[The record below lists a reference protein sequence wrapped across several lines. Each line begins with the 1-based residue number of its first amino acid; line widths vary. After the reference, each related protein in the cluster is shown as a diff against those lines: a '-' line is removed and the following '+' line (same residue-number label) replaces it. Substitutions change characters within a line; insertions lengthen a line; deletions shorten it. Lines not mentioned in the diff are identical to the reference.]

1 VQVRGAAAAALLL
14 FGVIS
19 GLETRGQAP
28 VATQNTPQQNAPE
41 MSSHDVPATF
51 STKVNLV
58 MVPVVVRDAKGKA
71 IGTLQKEDFQLFDKG
86 KPQVITRFA
95 VEKAGEAVIPA
106 EVATDDAALEKSDA
120 PALSAAPAPIAQRF
134 VLYLFDDVHLKT
146 QDLIQARDAADR
158 HLTETLDATT
168 RAAIFTT
175 SGQGNLDFTD
185 DRVKLHEALMKL
197 MSRPSMLAAGSECPD
212 LSYYM
217 ADLIVNKNDAQALQA
232 AATEVLQT
240 CAPPQ
245 TPPPPPTPPSGTGA
259 AAAAAAQA
267 AANALQQQAQQ
278 ALQTA
283 QTVAQSTASRVL
295 GLGERDTRLVLT
307 VLEDAIRRLLA
318 APGDRNLIF
327 VSSGVF
333 LTDDLR
339 QEETDIMDRAIRA
352 NVRISSLNARGLYTV
367 TPGGD
372 ASTPSS
378 AGGPEVATI
387 KARYD
392 RESASAEEDV
402 LEELADATGGR
413 YFHNN
418 NDLQAGFGQV
428 AAAPEFVYV
437 LGFSPQNLKLDGA
450 YHKLKVTLTNSHG
463 LDLQARRGYY
473 APKHLADPAED
484 AKREI
489 KEALFSRD
497 EMQDIPVELHMQFF
511 KSSDV
516 AAKIAVLARLNVRNL
531 HFRKA
536 NGRNND
542 DVTVLAGV
550 FDRNGNYITGLE
562 KTVELRLL
570 DATLEKVSNSGIT
583 VRSNFDVA
591 PGSYVIR
598 LVVRDSEGQTMAARN
613 GVVEIP

>member
-1 VQVRGAAAAALLL
+1 
-14 FGVIS
+14 
-19 GLETRGQAP
+19 
-28 VATQNTPQQNAPE
+28 
-41 MSSHDVPATF
+41 
-51 STKVNLV
+51 
-58 MVPVVVRDAKGKA
+58 
-71 IGTLQKEDFQLFDKG
+71 
-86 KPQVITRFA
+86 
-95 VEKAGEAVIPA
+95 
-106 EVATDDAALEKSDA
+106 
-120 PALSAAPAPIAQRF
+120 
-134 VLYLFDDVHLKT
+134 
-146 QDLIQARDAADR
+146 
-158 HLTETLDATT
+158 
-168 RAAIFTT
+168 
-175 SGQGNLDFTD
+175 
-185 DRVKLHEALMKL
+185 
-197 MSRPSMLAAGSECPD
+197 
-212 LSYYM
+212 
-217 ADLIVNKNDAQALQA
+217 
-232 AATEVLQT
+232 
-240 CAPPQ
+240 
-245 TPPPPPTPPSGTGA
+245 
-259 AAAAAAQA
+259 
-267 AANALQQQAQQ
+267 
-278 ALQTA
+278 
-283 QTVAQSTASRVL
+283 
-295 GLGERDTRLVLT
+295 
-307 VLEDAIRRLLA
+307 
-318 APGDRNLIF
+318 
-327 VSSGVF
+327 
-333 LTDDLR
+333 
-339 QEETDIMDRAIRA
+339 
-352 NVRISSLNARGLYTV
+352 VRISTLNARGLYTV
-367 TPGGD
+367 IPGGD

-378 AGGPEVATI
+378 AGGPEVANI

-392 RESASAEEDV
+392 RESATAEEDV

-418 NDLQAGFGQV
+418 NDLKAGFAQV

-473 APKHLADPAED
+473 APKHLADPVED

-516 AAKIAVLARLNVRNL
+516 AATIAVLARLNVRNL
-531 HFRKA
+531 RFRKA

-542 DVTVLAGV
+542 NVTVLAGV
-550 FDRNGNYITGLE
+550 FDRNGNYITGVE

>member
-1 VQVRGAAAAALLL
+1 MATFGHPGGKSSKRTATAALLL
-14 FGVIS
+14 FGGIF
-19 GLETRGQAP
+19 GLDSLGQPPA
-28 VATQNTPQQNAPE
+28 NQNAPE
-41 MSSHDVPATF
+41 MSTHDAPATF

-86 KPQVITRFA
+86 KPQVISKFS
-95 VEKAGEAVIPA
+95 VEKAGEVVIPA
-106 EVATDDAALEKSDA
+106 EVATDDAALEN
-120 PALSAAPAPIAQRF
+120 AAGATAATKTPAPIAQRF
-134 VLYLFDDVHLKT
+134 VIYLFDDVHT
-146 QDLIQARDAADR
+146 SNGDLIQVRNAADR
-158 HLTETLDATT
+158 HLSEALDATT

-175 SGQGNLDFTD
+175 SGQGNVDFTD
-185 DRVKLHEALMKL
+185 DRVKLHEALMRL
-197 MSRPSMLAAGSECPD
+197 MSRPTIGGPGSECPD
-212 LSYYM
+212 LNYYM
-217 ADLIVNKNDAQALQA
+217 ADLIQNKNDPTALQA
-232 AATEVLQT
+232 AATEVLAS
-240 CAPPQ
+240 CE
-245 TPPPPPTPPSGTGA
+245 PPPPGNSP
-259 AAAAAAQA
+259 AAAAQA
-267 AANALQQQAQQ
+267 LQSAQ
-278 ALQTA
+278 AL
-283 QTVAQSTASRVL
+283 AQSTASRVL
-295 GLGERDTRLVLT
+295 NLGERDTRLAFT
-307 VLEDAIRRLLA
+307 VLEGAIRRLAA
-318 APGDRNLIF
+318 APGDRSLIL
-327 VSSGVF
+327 VSSGF
-333 LTDDLR
+333 LLADDLR

-352 NVRISSLNARGLYTV
+352 NVRISSLNARGLYAIV
-367 TPGGD
+367 PGGD

-378 AGGPEVATI
+378 AGGPAVMNI

-392 RESASAEEDV
+392 RESALAEEDV

-418 NDLQAGFGQV
+418 NDLKAGFGQV

-489 KEALFSRD
+489 NEALFSRD
-497 EMQDIPVELHMQFF
+497 ELQDIPVELHMQFF

-516 AAKIAVLARLNVRNL
+516 AAKIAVLARVNLKNL

-536 NGRNND
+536 DGRNYDNL
-542 DVTVLAGV
+542 TVLAGV
-550 FDRNGNYITGLE
+550 FDRNGNYISGVE
-562 KTVELRLL
+562 KILELRLL
-570 DATLEKVSNSGIT
+570 DPTLEKLLNSGVT
-583 VRSNFDVA
+583 VRTNFDVA

-598 LVVRDSEGQTMAARN
+598 LVVRDSEGQNMAARN